1 MGTKSDPKEWSRSHK
16 NLEATHKRTP
26 VLLGKDTSSTAT
38 VEGNLTRQTQALK
51 DFYRTLGGQS
61 WASKSGWLS
70 GLSACDNWFGVTCSN
85 TVSGEEQVVTG
96 LALGFNSVTGQLA
109 DLDPVFFRDL
119 MGSLQSLYLDGNR
132 LYGTTCRVV
141 FAGCPKREYEDE

>member
-1 MGTKSDPKEWSRSHK
+1 MTTKSDPREWSRSHK

-26 VLLGKDTSSTAT
+26 VLMEKDTGSTAT

-70 GLSACDNWFGVTCSN
+70 GVSACDDWYGVTCN
-85 TVSGEEQVVTG
+85 DTLSGEEQVVTG
-96 LALGFNSVTGQLA
+96 LALNDNSLKGKLA

-119 MGSLQSLYLDGNR
+119 MGSLQSLDLDRNR

-141 FAGCPKREYEDE
+141 FAGCPERV